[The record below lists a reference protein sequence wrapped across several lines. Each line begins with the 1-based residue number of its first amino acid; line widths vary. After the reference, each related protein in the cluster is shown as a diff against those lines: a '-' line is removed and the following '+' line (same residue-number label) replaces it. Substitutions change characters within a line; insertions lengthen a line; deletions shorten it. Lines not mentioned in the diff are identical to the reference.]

1 MPALSELP
9 QLPYRQWFPWLQLF
23 RAGGL
28 AAGWPQLGISFL
40 AVAVFWAG
48 MNGLDWSF
56 RSAQL
61 PRDDVQVAPG
71 LIVLFLG
78 KDTGTAIAPAGLYE
92 SRQKVVDVLCVPWF
106 SLKRPL
112 MELVFDPQENFPGAF
127 SAPKPSRW
135 KLCLTLCWSVIVWS
149 LFGTAICRAAA
160 VLVAKDQSESL
171 PNALWFAGLHW
182 TQALTVPLVP
192 AAGILVL
199 AAGLTATSWLGR
211 LPWLGTP
218 VLTLLSPLL
227 LLAGVAIAFLTL
239 LILFGWPLMISA
251 MGIDD
256 CDGFGA
262 LSRTYSFLTGK
273 PAHAVWNVA
282 VSTAFGGILV
292 ALFGELLTG
301 GLLALSHF
309 ISGHVGT
316 WERWQTIMNSSHRFA
331 QWMLLAFAVSLF
343 WSLATLNYL
352 LLRQAVDGK
361 PFDDIAPEDLVS
373 SGRRELPVV
382 GIPAAD
388 LPPEE
393 RSRLL
398 SEAEAVATAT

>member
-28 AAGWPQLGISFL
+28 AIGWPQLGISFV

-48 MNGLDWSF
+48 MWGLQWSF
-56 RSAQL
+56 PL
-61 PRDDVQVAPG
+61 NPIPHDDFRVAPG
-71 LIVLFLG
+71 LIITFLHEDAG
-78 KDTGTAIAPAGLYE
+78 PAIAPARLYE
-92 SRQKVVDVLCVPWF
+92 SPRKVVDVLCVPWR
-106 SLKRPL
+106 SVTSPLKD
-112 MELVFDPQENFPGAF
+112 LVIDRQENFLGPF
-127 SAPKPSRW
+127 PVPKPSRW
-135 KLCLTLCWSVIVWS
+135 NLILTLCWSVMAWS

-171 PNALWFAGLHW
+171 PIVLRFAARHW
-182 TQALTVPLVP
+182 TQALTAPLVP
-192 AAGILVL
+192 AAGILGL
-199 AAGLTATSWLGR
+199 AAGLTVTAWLGR

-227 LLAGVAIAFLTL
+227 LLAGVSIAFLTL
-239 LILFGWPLMISA
+239 LILFGWPLMIA
-251 MGIDD
+251 ATAIDH

-262 LSRTYSFLTGK
+262 LSRTCSFLTGK

-292 ALFGELLTG
+292 VLFGELLTG
-301 GLLALSHF
+301 GLLSLSHF
-309 ISGHVGT
+309 INGHLGT
-316 WERWQTIMNSSHRFA
+316 WERWQTIMNASHLFA
-331 QWMLLAFAVSLF
+331 QWVFMAFAVSLF
-343 WSLATLNYL
+343 WSLATLNYF
-352 LLRQAVDGK
+352 LLRETVDNK
-361 PFDDIAPEDLVS
+361 PFDDIAPEDVDS
-373 SGRRELPVV
+373 SAGRELPVV

-398 SEAEAVATAT
+398 SEAVATAT